1 MPLQFNPTPDAMTIH
16 DIKEQLNS
24 SKKPIAKSFHIGE
37 HFKVLLFGFNK
48 GMKLE
53 DHKASKTTKLLVL
66 EGEVI
71 YHQQR
76 KDIRMKQHDE
86 IEIPPETTHSVA
98 ALEDSLILLTQ
109 G

>member
-1 MPLQFNPTPDAMTIH
+1 MTVK
-16 DIKEQLNS
+16 DIKEQLKS
-24 SKKPIAKSFHIGE
+24 SKKPIAKSFHIGD

-53 DHKASKTTKLLVL
+53 DHKAHHLTKLLVL

-71 YHQQR
+71 YHQEK
-76 KDIRMKQHDE
+76 KDIRMKQYDE
-86 IEIPPETTHSVA
+86 VEIPAEMTHSIA
-98 ALEDSLILLTQ
+98 ALTDSLVLLTQ

>member
-1 MPLQFNPTPDAMTIH
+1 MTIKA
-16 DIKEQLNS
+16 IKEQLKS
-24 SKKPIAKSFHIGE
+24 SDKPVAKSYHIGD

-53 DHKASKTTKLLVL
+53 DHKAHHPTKLLVL

-71 YHQQR
+71 YHQEK
-76 KDIRMKQHDE
+76 KDIRMKKHDE
-86 IEIPPETTHSVA
+86 IDIPAEVSHSVA
-98 ALEDSLILLTQ
+98 ALTDSLILLTQ

>member
-1 MPLQFNPTPDAMTIH
+1 MTIRA
-16 DIKEQLNS
+16 IKEQLKS
-24 SKKPIAKSFHIGE
+24 SDKPVAKSYHIGD

-53 DHKASKTTKLLVL
+53 DHKAHHPTKLLVL

-71 YHQQR
+71 YHQEK
-76 KDIRMKQHDE
+76 KDIRMKKHDE
-86 IEIPPETTHSVA
+86 IDIPAEISHSVA
-98 ALEDSLILLTQ
+98 ALTDSLILLTQ

>member
-1 MPLQFNPTPDAMTIH
+1 MDMTIEA
-16 DIKEQLNS
+16 IKKQLKS
-24 SKKPIAKSFHIGE
+24 AKHPVAKSFHVGD

-53 DHKASKTTKLLVL
+53 DHEVHNPTKLLVL

-71 YHQQR
+71 YHQGK
-76 KDIRMKQHDE
+76 KDTRLKKHDE
-86 IEIPPETTHSVA
+86 IDIPAEVTHSVA
-98 ALEDSLILLTQ
+98 ALKETIILLTQ